1 LSAVETYRKLGALI
15 STGDE
20 WVIEGTGGVP
30 KIPSDVLDV
39 GNSGTTLYTAIGA
52 AALIDGYTVFT
63 GDEQIRER
71 PAGPLLSAL
80 SGLGVDAFS
89 TRGNGKPPIIVRGP
103 MRGGHTVLDGSMT
116 SQYLSSLLINAPLAD
131 NNTDIEVKKLVEK
144 PYVDMTLAW
153 MSEHGVWYEQDG
165 YDRFHLLGGQ
175 KYEPFETTIPGDF
188 SSATFFLCAAAITGS
203 DLTLLNLDMNDTQG
217 DRAVVEMLA
226 AMGAK
231 IEQLPEGIRIIGG
244 ELKGGDFDLSGTPDA
259 LPAMAVTACFAE
271 GKTRLYNV
279 AQARLKETDRICA
292 MRQELSAMG
301 AEIEEM
307 LDGLIIE
314 GRPLH
319 AARVRGHGDHRIVMA
334 LAVAGLA
341 CKGLTE
347 IDTAEAMNITFP
359 NFVELMQDSGASM
372 TIDVAARSHQNAA
385 RPASRQLTLP
395 SPE

>member
-1 LSAVETYRKLGALI
+1 
-15 STGDE
+15 
-20 WVIEGTGGVP
+20 
-30 KIPSDVLDV
+30 
-39 GNSGTTLYTAIGA
+39 
-52 AALIDGYTVFT
+52 
-63 GDEQIRER
+63 
-71 PAGPLLSAL
+71 
-80 SGLGVDAFS
+80 
-89 TRGNGKPPIIVRGP
+89 
-103 MRGGHTVLDGSMT
+103 MT